1 MDGSNDETV
10 EIGMNEERRLCR
22 LAGDDD
28 DDDLLEDREALFG
41 HRIDDPIDVDGE
53 GAEPNGTE
61 PDGDEPGSEEPG
73 AKRKCPSTSPI
84 WDDFQ
89 KLIKVVDGREVR
101 YGAHCLHCSKE
112 YSALST
118 GGTGHLSR
126 HLKTCV
132 KKREKSRM
140 TQTQI
145 SFNPDGSMHSWDYC
159 PLVAHFQLVRLIA
172 RLDIPISLLVKL
184 MLLKNT

>member
-1 MDGSNDETV
+1 VN
-10 EIGMNEERRLCR
+10 
-22 LAGDDD
+22 
-28 DDDLLEDREALFG
+28 
-41 HRIDDPIDVDGE
+41 
-53 GAEPNGTE
+53 
-61 PDGDEPGSEEPG
+61 
-73 AKRKCPSTSPI
+73 
-84 WDDFQ
+84 
-89 KLIKVVDGREVR
+89 GREVR
-101 YGAHCLHCSKE
+101 YGARCLHCSKE

-140 TQTQI
+140 TQSQI
-145 SFNPDGSMHSWDYC
+145 SFNPDGSMRSWDYC
-159 PLVAHFQLVRLIA
+159 PLVARSQLVRLIA